1 MPMGDQVA
9 SFLFDNAI
17 LLMPVVIVLSA
28 IAAVFLLRRWPH
40 GLFRRAGRVIL
51 LVIAG
56 FVAIGASAFVYAE
69 RNIRSIIQHRVEV
82 LTLHPTAGAGPRRL
96 ADLRGN
102 VVVVNFW
109 ATWCPPCRD
118 EMPDLNKLADRYS
131 SKRVAVLTITD
142 EGADRVA
149 LYQRKVIHL
158 RTVVATFE
166 SDRPNSDLA
175 AAAYSGRPTTVVLD
189 RDGRVRDIFIGRQ
202 SYERLS
208 KAIESEL

>member
-1 MPMGDQVA
+1 MPMGERVA
-9 SFLFDNAI
+9 CFLFDYAI
-17 LLMPVVIVLSA
+17 VLMPVVIVLSA
-28 IAAVFLLRRWPH
+28 IAAVFLVRRWPG
-40 GLFRRAGRVIL
+40 GLFRRVGRVLL
-51 LVIAG
+51 LVVAVVIAFG
-56 FVAIGASAFVYAE
+56 GSAVVYAE
-69 RNIRSIIQHRVEV
+69 ANIRAIIQHRVEV
-82 LTLHPTAGAGPRRL
+82 FTLHPAAGAGPRVV

-118 EMPDLNKLADRYS
+118 EMPDLNKLADRYA

-149 LYQRKVIHL
+149 LYQQKVIPL

-166 SDRPNSDLA
+166 SDRPRDGLA
-175 AAAYSGRPTTVVLD
+175 MAAYQGRPTTVVLD
-189 RDGRVRDIFIGRQ
+189 RDGRVRGIFIGRQ

-208 KAIESEL
+208 KAVESEL

>member
-1 MPMGDQVA
+1 M
-9 SFLFDNAI
+9 
-17 LLMPVVIVLSA
+17 
-28 IAAVFLLRRWPH
+28 
-40 GLFRRAGRVIL
+40 
-51 LVIAG
+51 
-56 FVAIGASAFVYAE
+56 
-69 RNIRSIIQHRVEV
+69 
-82 LTLHPTAGAGPRRL
+82 
-96 ADLRGN
+96 
-102 VVVVNFW
+102 
-109 ATWCPPCRD
+109 
-118 EMPDLNKLADRYS
+118 
-131 SKRVAVLTITD
+131 AVLTITD